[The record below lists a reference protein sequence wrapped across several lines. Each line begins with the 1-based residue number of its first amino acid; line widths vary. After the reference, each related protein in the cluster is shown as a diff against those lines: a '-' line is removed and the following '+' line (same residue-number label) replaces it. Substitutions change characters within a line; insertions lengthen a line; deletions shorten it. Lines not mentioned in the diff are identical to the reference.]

1 MRLVT
6 RLLLTALLVAGLA
19 ACSDDRG
26 DDVSAGDDTSPT
38 TAADADATTTTGS
51 AEDEEPAPPTTAV
64 PFVSERYADP
74 TYWVCLPD
82 RADDPCTTNMDY
94 TSLAED
100 GTTEVVAHEVAVDPP
115 IDCFFI
121 YPTVNLDPGGVAEFD
136 GNYQVEIDITRA
148 QAGRFSSVCRVFA
161 PLYRQNTFGGGEDV
175 DREAIREQAYGDVEE
190 AFQHYLA
197 NDNDGRPFVVMG
209 HSQGSS
215 IGIRLLQEHIDGD
228 EALRSQMVSAL
239 LIGMVVTAPEGED
252 VGGTFDNI
260 PACRADGQTGCVVTY
275 ASFDVESPPGPDAG
289 FGAPREEGDTGV
301 ALCTN
306 PAALEGGSAE
316 LQMIDNTGI
325 DPVATFGAAIETPY
339 VALPG
344 LVSGECVT
352 QDGRTYLAVTVHPG
366 DGPRTD
372 SLNTEDAIGWGLHP
386 LDYSLAMG
394 DLVDLV
400 AAQGAAAGGAVD
412 EGAADE
418 GAATGD

>member
-1 MRLVT
+1 MH
-6 RLLLTALLVAGLA
+6 LLLRVFLAAVLLAGLA
-19 ACSDDRG
+19 ACSDDSG

-38 TAADADATTTTGS
+38 TAVDGDATTVTDALDDETTS
-51 AEDEEPAPPTTAV
+51 STTAA
-64 PFVSERYADP
+64 FVSERYADP
-74 TYWVCLPD
+74 EYWVCLPD
-82 RADDPCTTNMDY
+82 RDDDPCTTNLDY
-94 TSLAED
+94 TVLEQD

-121 YPTVNLDPGGVAEFD
+121 YPTVNLDPSGVAEFD
-136 GNYQVEIDITRA
+136 GAYQVEIDITRA

-161 PLYRQNTFGGGEDV
+161 PLYRQGTFGGGEAV

-190 AFQHYLA
+190 SFQHYRA
-197 NDNDGRPFVVMG
+197 NENDGRPFVVMG

-228 EALRSQMVSAL
+228 EELRSRMVSAL

-252 VGGTFDNI
+252 VGGTFENI

-306 PAALEGGSAE
+306 PAALAGGSAD

-325 DPVATFGAAIETPY
+325 DPVATFGAPIETPY

-352 QDGRTYLAVTVHPG
+352 QDGRTFLAVTVHPG

-400 AAQGAAAGGAVD
+400 ETQGSAVNGAVD
-412 EGAADE
+412 GVASD
-418 GAATGD
+418 